1 MSKSQRIAYACGA
14 CGLRVPKWV
23 GQCPDCGEWGS
34 MEETAA
40 PPRQTGGGGI
50 ASALPSARRPAKPAM
65 RIGTVSAAQAA
76 SLPTGIGEFDRV
88 MGGGLVP
95 GGVTLISGEPG
106 VGKSTLL
113 LEVAHRFGEA
123 GYGKALVATGEESA
137 AQVRRR
143 ADRTGC
149 LSEEL
154 YLAAET
160 DLGAVLGH
168 VEDVKPSLLILD
180 SVQTVIAPDTDGVPG
195 GVTQVKAVASAITA
209 EAKSRNMAVILVG
222 HVTKDGGIAGPR
234 ALEHLV
240 DTVVHFEGD
249 RHSMLRLLRGVKNRF
264 GPADE
269 VGCFEMTEDGIVSLA
284 DPSGLFLDDAPTEPT
299 PGTCVTVTMEGR
311 RAVPVEVQALLG
323 KSVKDG
329 AIPRHTVSGLDQARL
344 NMVLAVLTRRGG
356 MRLLDREVYATTI
369 GGIRVREP
377 ASDLALALA
386 LVSAD
391 QEIAVSADLVA
402 IGEVSL
408 TGQVRRTVNAD
419 RRIGEAARLGFKT
432 AIVPKGSVAERHRG
446 IEVVEVETI
455 IDAKQAAART
465 WARRG

>member
-14 CGLRVPKWV
+14 CGVRVPKWV

-40 PPRQTGGGGI
+40 PPRQSVGTG
-50 ASALPSARRPAKPAM
+50 ASAMPAARRPAKPAM

-113 LEVAHRFGEA
+113 LEVAHRFAEA
-123 GYGKALVATGEESA
+123 GYGKSLVATGEESA

-160 DLGAVLGH
+160 DLSAVLGH
-168 VEDVKPSLLILD
+168 VDDVKPALLILD

-249 RHSMLRLLRGVKNRF
+249 KHSMLRLLRGVKNRF

-329 AIPRHTVSGLDQARL
+329 AVPRHTVSGLDQARL
-344 NMVLAVLTRRGG
+344 NMVLAVLTRRSG

-386 LVSAD
+386 LVSAE

-455 IDAKQAAART
+455 NDAKQAAART

>member
-1 MSKSQRIAYACGA
+1 M
-14 CGLRVPKWV
+14 
-23 GQCPDCGEWGS
+23 
-34 MEETAA
+34 
-40 PPRQTGGGGI
+40 
-50 ASALPSARRPAKPAM
+50 
-65 RIGTVSAAQAA
+65 
-76 SLPTGIGEFDRV
+76 
-88 MGGGLVP
+88 
-95 GGVTLISGEPG
+95 
-106 VGKSTLL
+106 
-113 LEVAHRFGEA
+113 
-123 GYGKALVATGEESA
+123 
-137 AQVRRR
+137 
-143 ADRTGC
+143 
-149 LSEEL
+149 
-154 YLAAET
+154 
-160 DLGAVLGH
+160 
-168 VEDVKPSLLILD
+168 
-180 SVQTVIAPDTDGVPG
+180 QTVVAPDTDGVPG

-209 EAKSRNMAVILVG
+209 EAKARNMAVILVG

-432 AIVPKGSVAERHRG
+432 AIVPKGSVSERHRG